1 MHADTVARD
10 FVAMA
15 KVEKVTM
22 HQAPVLFRTAPSYAN
37 EQSGQK
43 TRGRRQKEKAARRTA
58 FLWLRKAFGAGRQA
72 ADLWPR
78 FIATPLFMSAESASR
93 RQMSS
98 LSRSTSTVAQPRGG
112 TSPPAIAIASA
123 SSAQGIICMRSIPRS
138 ASKKRMKYV
147 NDTPFLA
154 QIVKEILT
162 L

>member
-58 FLWLRKAFGAGRQA
+58 FLWLRKAFGAGPSGSRFVA
-72 ADLWPR
+72 AVHCNSAFYVCGICIAPPDEFAVALHLHRGPAAR
-78 FIATPLFMSAESASR
+78 RHFIAGDRDRFRIIGARNHLHAEHSPIGIEKPDEVRERHAI
-93 RQMSS
+93 SS
-98 LSRSTSTVAQPRGG
+98 PN
-112 TSPPAIAIASA
+112 
-123 SSAQGIICMRSIPRS
+123 C
-138 ASKKRMKYV
+138 
-147 NDTPFLA
+147 
-154 QIVKEILT
+154 
-162 L
+162 